1 MEFQKESLERNA
13 ANPGLIFQWKKKKME
28 LSCFLQMR
36 VFYFYLIYLTSEL
49 VWTGLQGMGK
59 QTKIAEYWNDSHV
72 FYFNNDRGLGFQR
85 LFVLCEVW

>member
-1 MEFQKESLERNA
+1 M
-13 ANPGLIFQWKKKKME
+13 KKKME
-28 LSCFLQMR
+28 LSCFLQMS

-59 QTKIAEYWNDSHV
+59 ETKIAEYWNNSHV
-72 FYFNNDRGLGFQR
+72 FYFDNDRGLGFQR